1 MINPEL
7 YGVSF
12 SVKQCRNF
20 KLDPKDT
27 LDWLIAQG
35 WRRFRLMS
43 YWNEHQ
49 KGPDAYDFTQLD
61 WQIATIAKAGGIVT
75 LCLGAKQPRWPEY
88 HWPSWAWKLPEL
100 QRNQAL
106 LAYVETVVQRYQ
118 DQPAVVSW
126 QLENEALLNNFGHRI
141 DVNRPRL
148 RHEFALIKQLDPTRP
163 ILMSTSNGWGIPIR
177 RPLPDKVGFSLYLR
191 RYEKGKYRSTVQ
203 SASLHRFRKFLI
215 QTFLRRSVFIH
226 ELQCEP
232 WGLKAIWEMSAAEQN
247 KSMSIQQ
254 IQTNLQA
261 AKRIGAYP
269 IDLWG
274 GEWWYWRHLQ
284 GDDTIWQTVSE
295 AVG

>member
-1 MINPEL
+1 MINPKQ

-20 KLDPKDT
+20 KLDPQET
-27 LDWLIAQG
+27 LNGLVAQG

-43 YWNEHQ
+43 YWNEHE
-49 KGPDAYDFTQLD
+49 KAPGDYDFGQLD
-61 WQIATIAKAGGIVT
+61 WQIETIAKTGGVVT
-75 LCLGAKQPRWPEY
+75 LCLGVKQPRWPEY
-88 HWPSWAWKLPEL
+88 HWPGWTWKLPEP

-106 LAYVETVVQRYQ
+106 LTYVETVVRRYK
-118 DQPAVVSW
+118 DQPDVMSW
-126 QLENEALLNNFGHRI
+126 QLENEALLSNFGNRI
-141 DVNRPRL
+141 DINRPRL
-148 RHEFALIKQLDPTRP
+148 RDEFALIKQLNSNRP
-163 ILMSTSNGWGIPIR
+163 ILMSTSNGWGIPLR
-177 RPLPDKVGFSLYLR
+177 RPLPNGVGFSLYLR
-191 RYEKGKYRSTVQ
+191 RYEKGQYRNTVQ
-203 SASLHRFRKFLI
+203 SASLHRLRRLLI
-215 QTFLRRSVFIH
+215 QTFLRRPVFIH

-232 WGLKAIWEMSAAEQN
+232 WGPKAIWEMSAAEQN

-284 GDDTIWQTVSE
+284 GDDTIWQAVSE
-295 AVG
+295 TVQ